1 MVWIHPDHHNF
12 DIPGL
17 DSKRGFAI
25 KRLEDQKDQ
34 TADIFKQEV
43 DMLKKFTGEGAHD
56 HVVSVLAT
64 YKQHGQFHLIF
75 HRADAD
81 LFHYWKTICPNPV
94 MDYDTVLWIAKQ
106 LEGLSDGLLR
116 FHKRYTSLR
125 RRCEAH
131 ADPEDVEP
139 HSTVR
144 GCRSE
149 QRQNFKCGDCDGV
162 MKATREERFGRHGD
176 LKPENLLWF
185 SDPNNPIDKKGT
197 IKITD
202 FGQAELHSVGSKSY
216 RRTNGIDTLTYRSP
230 ECEIQPLV
238 IRQSSDVWSL
248 GCIFLEFVTWAL
260 GGSKLVQD
268 FKKKRMLYD
277 ARMRMDTD
285 IFFELVM
292 VPELRHCGAKLKLAV
307 SRPLPIPLAPTAVL
321 IKVHAVALNYR
332 NANIANS
339 GNPWPVPL
347 PSLHKRRCVL
357 GTDAAGGKIKL
368 SKVGDLVSLVTDT
381 ELITGREPVRSWI
394 AADEGGMLAD
404 LVAFHE
410 HLLAKVHEHPDC
422 INCAILPYAG
432 ATAWYRGISMF
443 AFKLAQAAGLKVVL
457 SSPSDNKI
465 KKVQDSFPS
474 APIYGVVYKTYAD

>member
-1 MVWIHPDHHNF
+1 
-12 DIPGL
+12 
-17 DSKRGFAI
+17 
-25 KRLEDQKDQ
+25 
-34 TADIFKQEV
+34 
-43 DMLKKFTGEGAHD
+43 MLKKFTGEGAHD

-116 FHKRYTSLR
+116 FHKRYTILR

-202 FGQAELHSVGSKSY
+202 FGQAELHSVETKSY

-260 GGSKLVQD
+260 GGSKLVQE

-307 SRPLPIPLAPTAVL
+307 SRHMDELSQRSDCSQYFRDVLGLIRQMLPLPIPLAPTAVL

-339 GNPWPVPL
+339 GNPWLVTL

-357 GTDAAGGKIKL
+357 GTDAAGGKVKL
-368 SKVGDLVSLVTDT
+368 SKRVFIQGANSV
-381 ELITGREPVRSWI
+381 IQQ
-394 AADEGGMLAD
+394 GGL
-404 LVAFHE
+404 
-410 HLLAKVHEHPDC
+410 
-422 INCAILPYAG
+422 
-432 ATAWYRGISMF
+432 YRGVSMF
-443 AFKLAQAAGLKVVL
+443 AFKLAQAAGLEVIL
-457 SSPSDNKI
+457 SSSSDDRDQEKI
-465 KKVQDSFPS
+465 QDSFPS
-474 APIYGVVYKTYAD
+474 APVCGVNYKTYRGWEKGRCEDD